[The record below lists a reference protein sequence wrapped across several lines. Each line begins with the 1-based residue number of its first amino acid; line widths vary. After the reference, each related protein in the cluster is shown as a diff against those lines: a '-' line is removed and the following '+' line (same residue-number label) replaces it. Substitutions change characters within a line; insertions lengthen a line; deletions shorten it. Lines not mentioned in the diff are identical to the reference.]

1 MSLPYPHEFETGQLI
16 TRGREVR
23 RPFDVDE
30 HVAEA
35 IEARDGELLAFGATL
50 RPPADEDV
58 HVVASRFRAA
68 LVSHF
73 NARRPNADAATWD
86 SFASQ
91 ARAQLAQHAQ
101 ADEDALRMLVIT
113 IDGL

>member
-1 MSLPYPHEFETGQLI
+1 MALPYPHEVETGQLSPRTPEI
-16 TRGREVR
+16 R

-30 HVAEA
+30 HLAQQL
-35 IEARDGELLAFGATL
+35 EARDEGLVAFGVTL
-50 RPPADEDV
+50 RPPAGED
-58 HVVASRFRAA
+58 AITTATRFHAA

-73 NARRPNADAATWD
+73 NEKRPDADAATWD

-91 ARAQLAQHAQ
+91 ARAQLERLEQ
-101 ADEDALRMLVIT
+101 ADEHALRVLLIT

>member
-1 MSLPYPHEFETGQLI
+1 MALPYPHEVETGQLSP
-16 TRGREVR
+16 RSPEVR

-30 HVAEA
+30 HVAAALEA
-35 IEARDGELLAFGATL
+35 QDDALLAFGVAL
-50 RPPADEDV
+50 RPPAGEDAPAA
-58 HVVASRFRAA
+58 ASRFRAA

-73 NARRPNADAATWD
+73 NERRPDADAATWD

-91 ARAQLAQHAQ
+91 ARAQLERLEQ
-101 ADEDALRMLVIT
+101 ADEHALRVLLIT